1 MQPYIMGGYRQHW
14 GTAPYANQWGVSAYR
29 PPFATGLRGTVRLG
43 DGPEGGGTGEGGGE
57 KKDTA
62 FGNAVLHIVAGGL
75 VGAAITAASSPEKER
90 VERAIYGAGMTA
102 GAVAVIDAFIVGRES
117 ASTGISLG
125 LLGLLAISTS
135 YYAAA
140 RPSSRGSV
148 RVAV

>member
-1 MQPYIMGGYRQHW
+1 MQPYIMGGYRRHW
-14 GTAPYANQWGVSAYR
+14 GTEPYANQWGVSAYR
-29 PPFATGLRGTVRLG
+29 PPFASSLQGTVRLG
-43 DGPEGGGTGEGGGE
+43 EGPEDAGEGGGE

-90 VERAIYGAGMTA
+90 VERAVYGAGMTA

-135 YYAAA
+135 YYAAS
-140 RPSSRGSV
+140 RPSIRRPG
-148 RVAV
+148 A